1 MSIMNVSALPGKLSG
16 ILLKTM
22 PESFFKHEGVLVE
35 ASVSEAPGYIVD
47 EKSEGRLALRYGSLS
62 DLMCALGDA
71 LCDEIPETGVAQLP
85 RFEFRGISLDC
96 SRNGS
101 PTVEFLQ
108 DALVRLA
115 LMGLNKFCLYT
126 EDTYEVAGEPLIGFA
141 RGRYSKEELK
151 KLSSFAS
158 VIGIEMFPCMQTLG
172 HLEHILKYQ
181 DKYADVSD
189 NNRVVNVLEPKTYA
203 LLEKMIDNIRE
214 PYASNLIH
222 LGTDEPWGIGRG
234 KSLDF
239 ESPAKPG
246 SLYAKHLKAIAEI
259 CERRGLKGIV
269 WGDYVLGHSG
279 EKALSGE
286 DACVMPKTLLMDYWS
301 YCSTK
306 VEEHTPNIEAY
317 RKMGYEIVVSPGLWN
332 WNRFWGNTPY
342 AIETTT
348 PLMEAAANY
357 GIKKALMTMW
367 GDDGQESLFD
377 SNWASLSYFLA
388 SCRLA
393 TPSEQFYGKRVEAI
407 AQIPM
412 ERFKIIAEMENPD
425 LDRDG
430 YVNMR
435 VCVGK
440 PLLYDD
446 PLLSFAN
453 KCYKDDLPFKHF
465 SAMEEKLRNLKSLSP
480 RDTRL
485 KRLASTYAKLI
496 ALKYRMQRQ
505 TRLACLSK
513 NKAAM
518 KKSLRLVADVR
529 KALRKFRD
537 LYSEAWLAERK
548 SFGLEII
555 EARLGGLEAR
565 LDSFSRE
572 VRKLVA
578 GEVKSIPEFELE
590 NPPEIAIHTLQCYC
604 AVSSKNHNALWI

>member
-1 MSIMNVSALPGKLSG
+1 MPTVNVSALPGKLSG
-16 ILLKTM
+16 ILLKAM
-22 PESFFKHEGVLVE
+22 PEAFFKHEGVLVE
-35 ASVSEAPGYIVD
+35 AVASEARGYEID
-47 EKSEGRLALRYGSLS
+47 ETDGKRIALRYGSLS
-62 DLMCALGDA
+62 DLMCALGDIV
-71 LCDEIPETGVAQLP
+71 CDEVPEKGQAQLP
-85 RFEFRGISLDC
+85 RFEFRGVSLDC

-108 DALVRLA
+108 DALARMA
-115 LMGLNKFCLYT
+115 LMGLNRFCLYT
-126 EDTYEVAGEPLIGFA
+126 EDTYEVEGEPLIGFA

-151 KLSSFAS
+151 KLSAFAAA
-158 VIGIEMFPCMQTLG
+158 IGVEMFPCMQTLG
-172 HLEHILKYQ
+172 HLEHILKYP
-181 DKYADVSD
+181 DRYGEVSD
-189 NNRVVNVLEPKTYA
+189 NPRVINVREPKAYA
-203 LLEKMIDNIRE
+203 LLEKMIASACE
-214 PYASNLIH
+214 PYESKLIH

-239 ESPAKPG
+239 ENPVRPG
-246 SLYAKHLKAIAEI
+246 SLYAQHLKAIAEI
-259 CERRGLKGIV
+259 CEKRGLKGIV

-286 DACVMPKTLLMDYWS
+286 DACVMPKSLLMDYWS

-306 VEEHTPNIEAY
+306 PEEHDANIKAY
-317 RKMGYEIVVSPGLWN
+317 REMGYEIMVSPGLWN

-342 AIETTT
+342 AIETTK
-348 PLMEAAANY
+348 PLMEAAASY
-357 GIKKALMTMW
+357 GVKKALMTMW

-388 SCRLA
+388 SCRIA
-393 TPSEQFYGKRVEAI
+393 TPSEQFYGKRVERI
-407 AQIPM
+407 ARIPM
-412 ERFKIIAEMENPD
+412 ERFKLIAEMENPD

-453 KCYKDDLPFKHF
+453 KLFKDDLPFKHF
-465 SAMEEKLRNLKSLSP
+465 AAMEEKLRALKSASP
-480 RDTRL
+480 RDRKM
-485 KRLASTYAKLI
+485 KRLACAYAKLI

-505 TRLACLSK
+505 TRLACLSGK
-513 NKAAM
+513 KAAV
-518 KKSLRLVADVR
+518 KKSLRLVADTR
-529 KALRKFRD
+529 KALRKFRM

-548 SFGLEII
+548 SFGLEIV

-572 VRKLVA
+572 VRKLAA

-590 NPPEIAIHTLQCYC
+590 NPPEIALHTLQCYC
-604 AVSSKNHNALWI
+604 SVSSKNHNALWI